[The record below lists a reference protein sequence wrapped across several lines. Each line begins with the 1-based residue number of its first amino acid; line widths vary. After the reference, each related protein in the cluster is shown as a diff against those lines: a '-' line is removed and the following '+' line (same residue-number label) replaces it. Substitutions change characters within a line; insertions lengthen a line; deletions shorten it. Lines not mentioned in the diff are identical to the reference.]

1 MFESSV
7 DVETIP
13 FELVDRS
20 ELIRLQQSDLGLLS
34 LFQLAEKGD
43 DHYFLKSGVLL
54 RSWRDKMS
62 PPETSFHQR

>member
-1 MFESSV
+1 M
-7 DVETIP
+7 ETIP
-13 FELVDRS
+13 FQLVDRS